1 MALVAAGTWFH
12 LWPQDLTARWLSAWP
27 QIAHLDA
34 IAAAATLV
42 GGYPI
47 FKEALGALSRRRM
60 TMELSMTLALV
71 AALAI
76 GQAFTALVITLFVLI
91 AEVLEDLTVDRGRRA
106 IRDLVDLLPR
116 QVVVRDG
123 EDPRSV
129 AIAEVVPGDT
139 VLVRPGSRIPV
150 DGRVVQGTTF
160 VDQSSVTG
168 ESVPVEK
175 IVGSAVY
182 AGTLNQSGAIEV
194 EVASIGPDTAF
205 GQIVQAVERA
215 EKNRAPLQKT
225 ADRLSGYLVYFALA
239 AAALTYLLT
248 RDPRSTLSVILVA
261 GACGVAAGTPLALLG
276 GIGQAARRGAIV
288 KGGLFLEQLAG
299 VDTIVLDKTGTLTL
313 GDLAVVEVCPAVG
326 VSDSALIEAA
336 ASAELRSEHPL
347 GAAIL
352 ERAGTGKPPEPDR
365 FDYVPGRG
373 IRCAVGDEEILVG
386 TRALLDETGVADIPE
401 LLGAEHLTQVL
412 VARGGKYL
420 GRILVAD
427 TLRPEAARAVS
438 ELHRAGY
445 RLVLLTGDAWSVAR
459 HVGRDLG
466 ISEIEAELLPAD
478 KEARIQA
485 LVAAGHKVAM
495 IGDGLNDAPALVQ
508 ASVGIAMGTGA
519 DVAQEAADI
528 LLLGNDLLKF
538 VETIQIA
545 RRTRAVIFFNFG
557 GTLVV
562 DALGMALAGF
572 GFLNPLLAALIH
584 VTSELVFILNSA
596 RLSPALARRPGA
608 STPPRGRGAA
618 QPGPV

>member
-1 MALVAAGTWFH
+1 MALVAAGSWFH
-12 LWPQDLTARWLSAWP
+12 FWPQNLAARWLPAWP

-47 FKEALGALSRRRM
+47 FKEAIVALVRRRM

-106 IRDLVDLLPR
+106 IRDLVDFLPR

-123 EDPRSV
+123 EDQRAVS
-129 AIAEVVPGDT
+129 IADLAPGDT
-139 VLVRPGSRIPV
+139 VLVRPGARIPV
-150 DGRVVQGTTF
+150 DGRVVRGTTF

-168 ESVPVEK
+168 ESAPVEK
-175 IVGSAVY
+175 VVGGDVY

-194 EVASIGPDTAF
+194 EVASLGADTAF

-215 EKNRAPLQKT
+215 DRTRAPIQKT

-239 AAALTYLLT
+239 AAALTFLLT

-261 GACGVAAGTPLALLG
+261 GACGVAAGTPLAILG

-288 KGGLFLEQLAG
+288 KGGRYLEQLAD
-299 VDTIVLDKTGTLTL
+299 VDTIVLDKTGTLTR

-326 VSDSALIEAA
+326 ASESAVLEAA
-336 ASAELRSEHPL
+336 AIAEQRSEHPL

-352 ERAGTGKPPEPDR
+352 ERAGAGKLPEPDR

-373 IRCAVGDEEILVG
+373 IRCTVGDEEILAG
-386 TRALLDETGVADIPE
+386 TRALLDETGVTDIPD

-412 VARGGKYL
+412 VSRGGRYL

-438 ELHRAGY
+438 ALARANY
-445 RLVLLTGDAWSVAR
+445 RIVMLTGDAWSVAR
-459 HVGRDLG
+459 HIGLDLG

-478 KEARIQA
+478 KEARLKD
-485 LVAAGHKVAM
+485 LVAAGRKVAM

-528 LLLGNDLLKF
+528 LLLGNDLSKF

-545 RRTRAVIFFNFG
+545 RRTRGIILFNFG
-557 GTLVV
+557 GTVLV

-572 GFLNPLLAALIH
+572 GFLSPLLAALIH

-596 RLSPALARRPGA
+596 RLLPALGRRTAASSDPGRL
-608 STPPRGRGAA
+608 SVVPS
-618 QPGPV
+618 